1 MPDIATM
8 NEVVREEI
16 RKQQAKRRAETER
29 ARTVEASRDRLLA
42 RRLAALN
49 NVINRKPNA
58 LHRLTGAVAASWAM
72 VYAFL
77 LYWPTMLLNWLEAK
91 GYIERVEADAL

>member
-1 MPDIATM
+1 MPEISIM

-49 NVINRKPNA
+49 KRLNRKPNA
-58 LHRLTGAVAASWAM
+58 LRRLLGASWAM
-72 VYAFL
+72 VYACL
-77 LYWPTMLLNWLEAK
+77 LY
-91 GYIERVEADAL
+91 